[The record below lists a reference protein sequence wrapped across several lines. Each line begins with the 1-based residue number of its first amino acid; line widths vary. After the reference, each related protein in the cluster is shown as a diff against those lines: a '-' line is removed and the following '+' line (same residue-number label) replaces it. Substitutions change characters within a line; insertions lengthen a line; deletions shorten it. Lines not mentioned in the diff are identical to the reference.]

1 MTQHYKEHYR
11 TLKLLNVGTLLT
23 DGKNRYLLQPNNNE
37 VIVIPFWVARSLL
50 GDRQLTQ
57 QWGPYMMYNGYE
69 TTAEAKYLKD
79 MFKYPMLTSRAQLK
93 VNTILRDN
101 KEWVE
106 EDKEFKEV
114 LSERETSLVK
124 YHLNRSRIESTTKCC
139 VNCNRNNESTVLQSD

>member
-23 DGKNRYLLQPNNNE
+23 DGKNRYLLQLNNNE
-37 VIVIPFWVARSLL
+37 VIVLPRYVARSLL
-50 GDRQLTQ
+50 GERQVTQ
-57 QWGPYMMYNGYE
+57 QWGPYIFYNGFE
-69 TTAEAKYLKD
+69 TTAEAKYVKD

-114 LSERETSLVK
+114 LSEREAAFVK
-124 YHLNRSRIESTTKCC
+124 YRINSYHT
-139 VNCNRNNESTVLQSD
+139 